1 MKKSTLEAII
11 TILCTVLIF
20 GFAFRM
26 GILTE
31 RKAVAEARD
40 EYAKSICLERYER
53 ATYTD
58 GVCAYVGRVPIFFG
72 DEPVYEART
81 ITRDELLGEA

>member
-1 MKKSTLEAII
+1 MKKNTLEAII

-31 RKAVAEARD
+31 RKEADEARD
-40 EYAKSICLERYER
+40 GYAKAICLERYEGS
-53 ATYTD
+53 TYRD
-58 GVCAYVGRVPIFFG
+58 GACVYVQESWGPLARPY
-72 DEPVYEART
+72 YEARVV
-81 ITRDELLGEA
+81 TRDELLGEDS